1 MTETAASAPDM
12 ADIPDFPT
20 PRDGKCPFLPP
31 PELRQMHS
39 EGISMAR
46 VRTWDDRTPWL
57 IANHAAQRQV
67 MGDPRVSANDHLP
80 GFPYM
85 TPSIAGTIHE
95 RPKTLFD
102 TDGPEH
108 ARLRRMLTNSF
119 TRGRMEKI
127 RPAIQ
132 QLTDDLI
139 DKMLAGPNPTDL
151 VEALSLPLPS
161 LMICELLG
169 VPYED
174 HDFFE
179 THAKIANGRHTTPEE
194 NSESNGA
201 LGAYVGKLIG
211 AKIEEPAEDVIS
223 DLAARVKAGEL
234 EMPEAVIMGMIMLIA
249 GHETSANMITMATAL
264 LLQNPDQLAILRE
277 TEDRKVI
284 SGAVEELLR
293 YLTIPH
299 LLQRRIATEDIEVA
313 GTTIRAGEG
322 IISSLPAANFD
333 PAAFPDPEK
342 LDLTREA
349 RHHHAF
355 GWGPHQCIGQQLAR
369 IELEVVY
376 GTLFRR
382 IPTLR
387 LATDFD
393 KLEFKGDSLAYGIYE
408 LPLAW

>member
-1 MTETAASAPDM
+1 MTETVATNTDPEVPDY
-12 ADIPDFPT
+12 PT
-20 PRDGKCPFLPP
+20 PRDSKCPFLPS
-31 PELRQMHS
+31 PELRELHA
-39 EGISMAR
+39 EGVEISR
-46 VRTWDDRTPWL
+46 VRTWDGLTPWL
-57 IANHAAQRQV
+57 ITSHAAQRQV
-67 MGDPRVSANDHLP
+67 MPDPRMSANDHLP

-85 TPSIAGTIHE
+85 TKSIADTIHE

-102 TDGPEH
+102 TDGAEH
-108 ARLRRMLTNSF
+108 AGLRRLLTNSF
-119 TRGRMEKI
+119 TRGRMEKV

-132 QLTDDLI
+132 QATDELI

-151 VEALSLPLPS
+151 IEALALPLPS

-179 THAKIANGRHTTPEE
+179 VHSKVANSREASPED
-194 NSESNGA
+194 NAASNAA
-201 LGAYVGKLIG
+201 LGAYVGKLLE
-211 AKIEEPAEDVIS
+211 AKMADPQEDVLS
-223 DLAARVKAGEL
+223 DLAGKVKAGEID
-234 EMPEAVIMGMIMLIA
+234 MRGAVMMGMILLIA
-249 GHETSANMITMATAL
+249 GHETSANMISLGTAL

-277 TEDRKVI
+277 TDDRKVI
-284 SGAVEELLR
+284 SRAVEEMLR

-299 LLQRRIATEDIEVA
+299 LLQRRIALEDIEIA
-313 GTTIRAGEG
+313 GQTVCAGEG

-342 LDLTREA
+342 LDLTRDA

-376 GTLFRR
+376 GTLYKR

-387 LATDFD
+387 LATEFEN
-393 KLEFKGDSLAYGIYE
+393 LRFKGDSLAYGIYE
-408 LPLAW
+408 LPVTW